1 MNKILLITA
10 GVLIALALLF
20 SWFKQNTKKA
30 SPQTTAS
37 YVHEGLNINIS
48 YCQPAAKGRVIFG
61 DEQAGALQPYGQYWR
76 VGANEATTID
86 ISSPIKIND
95 KELKAGKYALYAYP
109 GATTWT
115 ICFNSDW
122 DRWGATEPDPKNDVF
137 RTEIQANNIAPM
149 QELFLINFDKI
160 DSTGTAY
167 LNLHWDKTLIKI
179 PFSKNIQ

>member
-1 MNKILLITA
+1 MKKILLITA

-48 YCQPAAKGRVIFG
+48 YCQPAAKGRV
-61 DEQAGALQPYGQYWR
+61 R